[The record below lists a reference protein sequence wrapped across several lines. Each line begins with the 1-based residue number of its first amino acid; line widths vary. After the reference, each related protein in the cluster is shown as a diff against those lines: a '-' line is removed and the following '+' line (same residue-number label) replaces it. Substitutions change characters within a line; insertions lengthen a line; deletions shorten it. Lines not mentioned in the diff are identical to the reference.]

1 MTAPLETKSTPLQS
15 TARVHIAVT
24 PTAKDQEQT
33 VSLVIP
39 CNHSTQELLTLLK
52 AVSKGSRLPDEVLVV
67 RSGLPGVTEN
77 TPRFPALSLPDQP
90 LDEILSALISRTQVC
105 DLVFAYPG
113 KARNIGVE
121 HASGSLIAFLDVKTI
136 PEENWL
142 ETACKIL
149 ETASTYGVWG
159 SRIYQ
164 ANSLLAGLV
173 RDAIY
178 GRKPVR
184 TVAGT
189 VCRREVFSA
198 TGAMIPWVPAG
209 EDGDWIHRVNAHRLA
224 FVLPRNANH
233 RYYGLDNKPLS
244 FFVRKWW
251 RYYHYSRM
259 LPVNNRDRWLAHVLL
274 YLLLVFFAFNWNYKI
289 SGYIL
294 GSPLVV
300 PHITTTVA
308 IGGPAIYAFVR
319 GVYLPLKRN
328 TPFEQLLPFRFMLI
342 LLIAFIL
349 DSVKI
354 MGLLKPVGILQ
365 SKLGR

>member
-1 MTAPLETKSTPLQS
+1 MTAPLETKSKLLEWVVREDIADTPP
-15 TARVHIAVT
+15 AR
-24 PTAKDQEQT
+24 DQEQT

-39 CNHSTQELLTLLK
+39 CNHSTDELLTLLK

-67 RSGLPGVTEN
+67 RLGLPGVTEN
-77 TPRFPALSLPDQP
+77 TPRFSALSLPDQP
-90 LDEILSALISRTQVC
+90 LDETLSALIARTQVC
-105 DLVFAYPG
+105 DLVSAYPG

-121 HASGSLIAFLDVKTI
+121 HASGSLIAFLDIKTI

-142 ETACKIL
+142 ALAGETLTEPSID
-149 ETASTYGVWG
+149 GVWG

-164 ANSLLAGLV
+164 ANSPLAGLV

-178 GRKPVR
+178 GRKPVKS
-184 TVAGT
+184 VAGT

-209 EDGDWIHRVNAHRLA
+209 EDGDWIHRVNAHRLS
-224 FVLPRNANH
+224 FVSPRNANH

-319 GVYLPLKRN
+319 AIYLPLKRG
-328 TPFEQLLPFRFMLI
+328 TPLENIFPLRFSLL
-342 LLIAFIL
+342 LLTAATL
-349 DSVKI
+349 DFVKLAA
-354 MGLLKPVGILQ
+354 LLKPV
-365 SKLGR
+365 R

>member
-1 MTAPLETKSTPLQS
+1 MTAPLDTKSKLS
-15 TARVHIAVT
+15 EWVVREDIADT
-24 PTAKDQEQT
+24 LPAKDQEQT

-39 CNHSTQELLTLLK
+39 CNHSMQELLTLLR
-52 AVSKGSRLPDEVLVV
+52 AVSKGSRLPDEVLVI
-67 RSGLPGVTEN
+67 RSGLLGVTEN
-77 TPRFPALSLPDQP
+77 APRFSALSLPDQP
-90 LDEILSALISRTQVC
+90 LDESLSSLISRIQVC
-105 DLVFAYPG
+105 ELVNAYPG

-142 ETACKIL
+142 ETAF
-149 ETASTYGVWG
+149 ETLSHSSSDGVWG

-164 ANSLLAGLV
+164 ANSLQAGLV

-184 TVAGT
+184 SVAGT

-209 EDGDWIHRVNAHRLA
+209 EDGDWIHRVNAHRLS
-224 FVLPRNANH
+224 FVLPRSGNH

-244 FFVRKWW
+244 FFVCKWW
-251 RYYHYSRM
+251 RYYHHSRM
-259 LPVNNRDRWLAHVLL
+259 LPVNNRDRWLAHILLYVLL
-274 YLLLVFFAFNWNYKI
+274 TFVAFNWNYKI

-319 GVYLPLKRN
+319 AIYLPFKRGSPLKHIFPLR
-328 TPFEQLLPFRFMLI
+328 FSLL
-342 LLIAFIL
+342 LLTVATL
-349 DSVKI
+349 DLVKLVA
-354 MGLLKPVGILQ
+354 LLKPV
-365 SKLGR
+365 R

>member
-1 MTAPLETKSTPLQS
+1 VKTSQIPPP
-15 TARVHIAVT
+15 AR
-24 PTAKDQEQT
+24 DQEQT

-39 CNHSTQELLTLLK
+39 CNHSTEELLTLLE
-52 AVSKGSRLPDEVLVV
+52 AVSKQSRLPDEVLVV

-77 TPRFPALSLPDQP
+77 TPRFSALSLPDQP
-90 LDEILSALISRTQVC
+90 LEGTLSALIAHTQVC

-113 KARNIGVE
+113 KARNIGVG

-142 ETACKIL
+142 ETACEIL
-149 ETASTYGVWG
+149 SHSSSDGVWG

-184 TVAGT
+184 SVAGT

-209 EDGDWIHRVNAHRLA
+209 EDGDWIHRVNAHRLS
-224 FVLPRNANH
+224 FVSPRNANH

-274 YLLLVFFAFNWNYKI
+274 YLLLVFVAFNWNYKI

-319 GVYLPLKRN
+319 SIYLPLKRG
-328 TPFEQLLPFRFMLI
+328 TPLKHLFPLRFSLL
-342 LLIAFIL
+342 LLTAATL
-349 DSVKI
+349 DFVKLVA
-354 MGLLKPVGILQ
+354 LLKPV
-365 SKLGR
+365 R

>member
-1 MTAPLETKSTPLQS
+1 
-15 TARVHIAVT
+15 
-24 PTAKDQEQT
+24 
-33 VSLVIP
+33 
-39 CNHSTQELLTLLK
+39 
-52 AVSKGSRLPDEVLVV
+52 
-67 RSGLPGVTEN
+67 
-77 TPRFPALSLPDQP
+77 
-90 LDEILSALISRTQVC
+90 
-105 DLVFAYPG
+105 
-113 KARNIGVE
+113 
-121 HASGSLIAFLDVKTI
+121 LIAFLDVKTI

-142 ETACKIL
+142 ETAFDIL
-149 ETASTYGVWG
+149 ENPSTDGVWG

-173 RDAIY
+173 CDAIY

-184 TVAGT
+184 SVAGT

-209 EDGDWIHRVNAHRLA
+209 EDGDWIHRVNAHRLS

-274 YLLLVFFAFNWNYKI
+274 YLIIVFFAFNWNYKI
-289 SGYIL
+289 SGYLL

-308 IGGPAIYAFVR
+308 IGGPVMYSFVR
-319 GVYLPLKRN
+319 AIFLPLKRG
-328 TPFEQLLPFRFMLI
+328 TPLKNIFPLRFSLL
-342 LLIAFIL
+342 LLTAATL
-349 DSVKI
+349 DFVKLAA
-354 MGLLKPVGILQ
+354 LLKSV
-365 SKLGR
+365 R

>member
-1 MTAPLETKSTPLQS
+1 MNDPLETKSIPPQSSVRADIADTP
-15 TARVHIAVT
+15 
-24 PTAKDQEQT
+24 PAKDQEQT

-39 CNHSTQELLTLLK
+39 CNHSTEELLTLLK
-52 AVSKGSRLPDEVLVV
+52 AVSKGSRLPDEVLIV
-67 RSGLPGVTEN
+67 RSGFPGVSESTA
-77 TPRFPALSLPDQP
+77 RFSPLSLSDQP
-90 LDEILSALISRTQVC
+90 FDETLFALISRTQVC
-105 DLVFAYPG
+105 DLVSAYPG

-121 HASGSLIAFLDVKTI
+121 RASGSIIAFLDVKTI

-142 ETACKIL
+142 ETAFEIL
-149 ETASTYGVWG
+149 ENPSTDGVWG
-159 SRIYQ
+159 SGIYQ

-189 VCRREVFSA
+189 VFRREAYSV
-198 TGAMIPWVPAG
+198 TGKMICWVLAG
-209 EDGDWIHRVNAHRLA
+209 EDGDWIHRVNAHRLS
-224 FVLPRNANH
+224 FVLPSNATH

-244 FFVRKWW
+244 FFVCKWW

-274 YLLLVFFAFNWNYKI
+274 YLLIVLLAFNWNYKI
-289 SGYIL
+289 SGFLL

-308 IGGPAIYAFVR
+308 IGGPVMYTFVR
-319 GVYLPLKRN
+319 AIFLPLKRG
-328 TPFEQLLPFRFMLI
+328 TPLKHIFPFRFS
-342 LLIAFIL
+342 LLFLTASTL
-349 DSVKI
+349 DLVKLVA
-354 MGLLKPVGILQ
+354 LLKPA
-365 SKLGR
+365 R